1 MSRFSKRF
9 RWSLKKTK
17 IVNFDIT
24 HWQARG
30 ENVPEELLKKYQTV
44 KEKRTKQY
52 PKEHKKI
59 LSSAFRTDR
68 SDIYFEKNIVRDH
81 FKSK

>member
-1 MSRFSKRF
+1 M
-9 RWSLKKTK
+9 
-17 IVNFDIT
+17 
-24 HWQARG
+24 G